1 MFNFFKKRKEN
12 LSFSDALAVV
22 TKTLRE
28 DEGLFQ
34 SYQSNLAMA
43 FHDECKRSRKVR
55 VSRANLSQISN
66 QAATTFL
73 RVWINEQQRRS

>member
-1 MFNFFKKRKEN
+1 MFNFFKKRKEQ
-12 LSFSDALAVV
+12 LSFSEALAVV

-28 DEGLFQ
+28 DDGLFQ
-34 SYQSNLAMA
+34 AYKSNLAMT
-43 FHDECKRSRKVR
+43 FYDEYKRSRKVR

-73 RVWINEQQRRS
+73 RLWIHE